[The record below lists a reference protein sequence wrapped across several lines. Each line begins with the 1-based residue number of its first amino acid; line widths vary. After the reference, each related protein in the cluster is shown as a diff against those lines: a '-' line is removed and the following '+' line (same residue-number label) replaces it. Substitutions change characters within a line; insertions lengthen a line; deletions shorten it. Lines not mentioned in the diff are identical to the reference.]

1 MGVTVMPEIKKWAM
15 EVRMSFEKTGMAK
28 FISHLDTVRCITRAM
43 KRANVP
49 IWFTEG
55 FNPHAFLTFAMPL
68 SLGFESLCETVDFR
82 LMEEVDLK
90 KLANQINDAL
100 PVDITVKEIY
110 VYETSPNDIRW
121 AEYKVIFNNPD
132 NLFLEQAEKILS
144 ADEIMVLKKAKQGR
158 KKVEKEVNI
167 KEHIKSFELENDNGK
182 LVLKTVLSSGTSI
195 NINPML
201 LIGALTKDTETD
213 EQDVDIIKI
222 QSYTE
227 NMEVFR

>member
-1 MGVTVMPEIKKWAM
+1 MPEVKKWAM
-15 EVRMSFEKTGMAK
+15 DVRMSFQKTGMAK

-49 IWFTEG
+49 VWFTEG

-82 LMEEVDLK
+82 LMEEVDLNELK
-90 KLANQINDAL
+90 ERLNNAL

-110 VYETSPNDIRW
+110 VYDTTPNDIRW
-121 AEYKVIFNNPD
+121 AEYKITFNNPD
-132 NLFLEQAEKILS
+132 DLLLSKAESVLS
-144 ADEIMVLKKAKQGR
+144 ADEILVLKKGKQGR

-167 KEHIKSFELENDNGK
+167 KEHIKSFELNKDDEK
-182 LVLKTVLSSGTSI
+182 LVLKTVLSSGTSM

-201 LIGALTKDTETD
+201 LIGALVKDTATD
-213 EQDVDIIKI
+213 EQDVDVIKI
-222 QSYTE
+222 ESYTE
-227 NMEVFR
+227 DMKIFK

>member
-1 MGVTVMPEIKKWAM
+1 MPEVKKWAM
-15 EVRMSFEKTGMAK
+15 DVRMSFQKTGMAK

-43 KRANVP
+43 KRACVP

-82 LMEEVDLK
+82 LMEETDLNE
-90 KLANQINDAL
+90 LAERINNAL

-110 VYETSPNDIRW
+110 TYETSPNDIRW
-121 AEYKVIFNNPD
+121 AEYKIIFNNPD
-132 NLFLEQAEKILS
+132 NLLLGQAEKILS
-144 ADEIMVLKKAKQGR
+144 ADEIVVLKKSKKGR
-158 KKVEKEVNI
+158 NKVEKEVNI
-167 KEHIKSFELENDNGK
+167 KEHINSFELSEDNGK
-182 LVLKTVLSSGTSI
+182 LVLNTVLSSGTSV

-201 LIGALTKDTETD
+201 LIGALLKDTQTD
-213 EQDVDIIKI
+213 EQDVDIIKV

-227 NMEVFR
+227 NMEIFR

>member
-1 MGVTVMPEIKKWAM
+1 MPEVKKWAM
-15 EVRMSFEKTGMAK
+15 DVRMSFQKTGMAK

-49 IWFTEG
+49 VWFTEG

-82 LMEEVDLK
+82 LMEEVDLNELK
-90 KLANQINDAL
+90 ERLNNAL

-110 VYETSPNDIRW
+110 VYDTTPNDIRW
-121 AEYKVIFNNPD
+121 AEYKIIFNNPD
-132 NLFLEQAEKILS
+132 SLLFDKAESRLS
-144 ADEIMVLKKAKQGR
+144 SDEIIVLKKAKQGR
-158 KKVEKEVNI
+158 KKVDKEVNI
-167 KEHIKSFELENDNGK
+167 KEHIKSFGFGNDNGR
-182 LVLKTVLSSGTSI
+182 LILNTVLSSGTSI

-201 LIGALTKDTETD
+201 LIGALVKDTATD
-213 EQDVDIIKI
+213 EQDVDVIKV

>member
-1 MGVTVMPEIKKWAM
+1 MPEVKKWAM
-15 EVRMSFEKTGMAK
+15 EVRMSFEKKGMAK

-43 KRANVP
+43 KRACVP
-49 IWFTEG
+49 VWFTEG

-82 LMEEVDLK
+82 LMEEIDLNE
-90 KLANQINDAL
+90 LAERLNKAL

-121 AEYKVIFNNPD
+121 AEYKIIFNNPD
-132 NLFLEQAEKILS
+132 DLLLAQAEKILS
-144 ADEIMVLKKAKQGR
+144 ADEIIVLKKAKKGR
-158 KKVEKEVNI
+158 NKVEKEVNI
-167 KEHIKSFELENDNGK
+167 KEHIKSFELTEDNGK
-182 LVLKTVLSSGTSI
+182 LVLNTVLSSGTSI

-201 LIGALTKDTETD
+201 LIGALVKGTETD
-213 EQDVDIIKI
+213 EQDVDIIKV

-227 NMEVFR
+227 SMDIFR

>member
-1 MGVTVMPEIKKWAM
+1 MPEVKKWAM
-15 EVRMSFEKTGMAK
+15 DVRMSFEKTGMAK
-28 FISHLDTVRCITRAM
+28 FISHLDTVRLITRSM
-43 KRANVP
+43 KRACVP

-82 LMEEVDLK
+82 LMEEVNLEE
-90 KLANQINDAL
+90 LATRLNNAL

-121 AEYKVIFNNPD
+121 AEYKIIFNNPD
-132 NLFLEQAEKILS
+132 NALLETAEKKLLS
-144 ADEIMVLKKAKQGR
+144 NEIIVEKKAKQGR
-158 KKVEKEVNI
+158 KKVNKEVNI
-167 KEHIKSFELENDNGK
+167 KEHIKSFELTEENGK
-182 LVLKTVLSSGTSI
+182 LILNTVLSSGTSI

-201 LIGALTKDTETD
+201 LIGTLVKDTGTD

>member
-1 MGVTVMPEIKKWAM
+1 MPEVKKWAM
-15 EVRMSFEKTGMAK
+15 DVRMSFQKTGMAK

-43 KRANVP
+43 KRACVP

-82 LMEEVDLK
+82 LMEEVDLNE
-90 KLANQINDAL
+90 LASKINDAL

-121 AEYKVIFNNPD
+121 AEYKIVFNNPD
-132 NLFLEQAEKILS
+132 ELLLKNAEKVLS
-144 ADEIMVLKKAKQGR
+144 ADEISVLKKGKQGR
-158 KKVEKEVNI
+158 RKVEKEVNI
-167 KEHIKSFELENDNGK
+167 KEHIKSFELIEENGK
-182 LVLKTVLSSGTSI
+182 LILNTILSSGTSI

-201 LIGALTKDTETD
+201 LIGALVKDTNTD

-222 QSYTE
+222 QSFTE
-227 NMEVFR
+227 NMEIFK

>member
-1 MGVTVMPEIKKWAM
+1 MPEVKKWAM
-15 EVRMSFEKTGMAK
+15 EVRMSFQKPGMAK

-43 KRANVP
+43 KRACVP
-49 IWFTEG
+49 IWYTEG

-82 LMEEVDLK
+82 LMEEVHLEE
-90 KLANQINDAL
+90 LAERINNAL

-110 VYETSPNDIRW
+110 VHETSPNDIRW
-121 AEYKVIFNNPD
+121 AEYKIIFNNPD
-132 NLFLEQAEKILS
+132 ALLLDKAESVLS
-144 ADEIMVLKKAKQGR
+144 ADEIIVLKKAKQGR

-167 KEHIKSFELENDNGK
+167 KEHIKSFELNNEDGK
-182 LVLKTVLSSGTSI
+182 LILNTVLSSGTSI

-201 LIGALTKDTETD
+201 LIGALVKDTQTD
-213 EQDVDIIKI
+213 EQDVDIIKK

-227 NMEVFR
+227 NMEEFK

>member
-1 MGVTVMPEIKKWAM
+1 MPEVKKWAM
-15 EVRMSFEKTGMAK
+15 DVRMSFEKTGMAK
-28 FISHLDTVRCITRAM
+28 FISHLDTVRLITRSM

-82 LMEEVDLK
+82 LMEEVDLEE
-90 KLANQINDAL
+90 LATRLNNAL
-100 PVDITVKEIY
+100 PVDVTVKEIY

-121 AEYKVIFNNPD
+121 AEYKIIFNNPD
-132 NLFLEQAEKILS
+132 NKLLETAENILS
-144 ADEIMVLKKAKQGR
+144 SNEIIVEKKAKQGR
-158 KKVEKEVNI
+158 KKVAKEVNI
-167 KEHIKSFELENDNGK
+167 KEHIKSFELTEENGK
-182 LVLKTVLSSGTSI
+182 LILNTVLSSGTSI

-201 LIGALTKDTETD
+201 LIGTLVKDTGTD

-222 QSYTE
+222 QSYKE

>member
-1 MGVTVMPEIKKWAM
+1 MPEVKKWAM
-15 EVRMSFEKTGMAK
+15 DVRMSFEKTGMAK

-82 LMEEVDLK
+82 LMDEVDLEELSK
-90 KLANQINDAL
+90 RINDAL

-110 VYETSPNDIRW
+110 IPNTSPNDIRW
-121 AEYKVIFNNPD
+121 AEYKIIFNNPD
-132 NLFLEQAEKILS
+132 KLLLESAESRLS
-144 ADEIMVLKKAKQGR
+144 NDEIIVMKKAKQGR
-158 KKVEKEVNI
+158 KKVEKPVNI
-167 KEHIKSFELENDNGK
+167 KEHIKSYTLNECDGK
-182 LVLKTVLSSGTSI
+182 LVLNTVLSSGTSN

-201 LIGALTKDTETD
+201 LIGVLTKDTETD
-213 EQDVDIIKI
+213 EQDVDITKV

-227 NMEVFR
+227 NMEIFK

>member
-1 MGVTVMPEIKKWAM
+1 MPEVKKWAM
-15 EVRMSFEKTGMAK
+15 DVRMSFQKTGMAK

-43 KRANVP
+43 KRACVP

-82 LMEEVDLK
+82 LIEEVDLNE
-90 KLANQINDAL
+90 LASKINDAL

-121 AEYKVIFNNPD
+121 AEYKIIFNNPD
-132 NLFLEQAEKILS
+132 KLLLENAEKVLS
-144 ADEIMVLKKAKQGR
+144 ANEILALKKSKQGR
-158 KKVEKEVNI
+158 RKVEKEVNI
-167 KEHIKSFELENDNGK
+167 KEHIKSFELIEENGK
-182 LVLKTVLSSGTSI
+182 LILNTVLSSGTSI

-201 LIGALTKDTETD
+201 LIGALVKDTNTD
-213 EQDVDIIKI
+213 EQDVDIIKV
-222 QSYTE
+222 QSFTE
-227 NMEVFR
+227 NMEEFK

>member
-1 MGVTVMPEIKKWAM
+1 MPEVKKWAM
-15 EVRMSFEKTGMAK
+15 DVRMSFEKTGMAK

-82 LMEEVDLK
+82 LMEEVDLNE
-90 KLANQINDAL
+90 LEERINDAL
-100 PVDITVKEIY
+100 PVDMTVKEIY
-110 VYETSPNDIRW
+110 VYDTSPNDIRW
-121 AEYKVIFNNPD
+121 AEYKIIFNNPD
-132 NLFLEQAEKILS
+132 NCLIEKAESILS
-144 ADEIMVLKKAKQGR
+144 ADEILVLKKGKQGR

-167 KEHIKSFELENDNGK
+167 KEHIKSFELNEDNGK
-182 LVLKTVLSSGTSI
+182 LILNTVLSSGTSI

-201 LIGALTKDTETD
+201 LIGALVKDTETD
-213 EQDVDIIKI
+213 EQDVDIIKVE
-222 QSYTE
+222 SYTE
-227 NMEVFR
+227 KMEIFR

>member
-1 MGVTVMPEIKKWAM
+1 MPEVKKWAM

-49 IWFTEG
+49 VWFTEG

-82 LMEEVDLK
+82 LVEEVDLDELK
-90 KLANQINDAL
+90 ERLNNAL
-100 PVDITVKEIY
+100 PVDMTVKEIY
-110 VYETSPNDIRW
+110 VYDTLPNDIRW
-121 AEYKVIFNNPD
+121 AEYKVVFNNPD
-132 NLFLEQAEKILS
+132 ELLLAQAEKILS
-144 ADEIMVLKKAKQGR
+144 SNEIMVMKKGKQGR

-182 LVLKTVLSSGTSI
+182 LVLKTVLSSGPSI

-201 LIGALTKDTETD
+201 LIGALVKDTSTD

-222 QSYTE
+222 QSYKE
-227 NMEVFR
+227 NMEIFK

>member
-1 MGVTVMPEIKKWAM
+1 MPEVKKWAM
-15 EVRMSFEKTGMAK
+15 DVRMSFEKTGMAK
-28 FISHLDTVRCITRAM
+28 FISHLDTVRCITRSM

-82 LMEEVDLK
+82 LMEEMDLEELAK
-90 KLANQINDAL
+90 KINDAL

-121 AEYKVIFNNPD
+121 AEYKIIFNNPD
-132 NLFLEQAEKILS
+132 EILLNTAEKTLS
-144 ADEIMVLKKAKQGR
+144 SDEIIVEKKAKQGR
-158 KKVEKEVNI
+158 KKVNKEVNI
-167 KEHIKSFELENDNGK
+167 KEHIKSFELSEDDGK
-182 LVLKTVLSSGTSI
+182 LILKTILSSGTSI

-201 LIGALTKDTETD
+201 LIGALVKDTETD

-222 QSYTE
+222 ESYTE
-227 NMEVFR
+227 NMEVFK

>member
-1 MGVTVMPEIKKWAM
+1 MPEVKKWAM
-15 EVRMSFEKTGMAK
+15 DVRMSFQKTGMAK

-43 KRANVP
+43 KRACVP

-82 LMEEVDLK
+82 LMEEIDLNE
-90 KLANQINDAL
+90 LASKINDAL

-121 AEYKVIFNNPD
+121 AEYKIVFNNPD
-132 NLFLEQAEKILS
+132 KLLMENAEKVLS
-144 ADEIMVLKKAKQGR
+144 ADEILVLKKGKQGR
-158 KKVEKEVNI
+158 RKVEKEVNI
-167 KEHIKSFELENDNGK
+167 KEHIKSFELIEENRK
-182 LVLKTVLSSGTSI
+182 LILNTILSSGTSI

-201 LIGALTKDTETD
+201 LIGALVKDTNTD
-213 EQDVDIIKI
+213 EQDVDIIKV
-222 QSYTE
+222 QSFTE
-227 NMEVFR
+227 NMEIFK

>member
-1 MGVTVMPEIKKWAM
+1 MPEVKKWSM
-15 EVRMSFEKTGMAK
+15 DVRMYFEKTGMAK

-82 LMEEVDLK
+82 LLEEVDLNELK
-90 KLANQINDAL
+90 ERLNKAL

-110 VYETSPNDIRW
+110 VYETSANDIRW
-121 AEYKVIFNNPD
+121 AEYKIIFNNPD
-132 NLFLEQAEKILS
+132 NLLLGQAEMILS
-144 ADEIMVLKKAKQGR
+144 SDEIMVLKKSKKGR
-158 KKVEKEVNI
+158 NKVEKEVNI
-167 KEHIKSFELENDNGK
+167 KGHIKSFDLTEDNGK
-182 LVLKTVLSSGTSI
+182 LVLNTVLSSGTSI

-201 LIGALTKDTETD
+201 LIGALVKDTETD
-213 EQDVDIIKI
+213 EQDVDIIKVE
-222 QSYTE
+222 SYTE
-227 NMEVFR
+227 KMEIFR

>member
-1 MGVTVMPEIKKWAM
+1 MPEVKKWAM
-15 EVRMSFEKTGMAK
+15 DVRMSFQKTGMAK

-43 KRANVP
+43 KRACVP

-82 LMEEVDLK
+82 LMEEIDLNE
-90 KLANQINDAL
+90 LAERINSAL

-121 AEYKVIFNNPD
+121 AEYKIVFNNPD
-132 NLFLEQAEKILS
+132 KLLLENAEKVLS
-144 ADEIMVLKKAKQGR
+144 ADEILVLKKAKQGR
-158 KKVEKEVNI
+158 KKVDKEVNI
-167 KEHIKSFELENDNGK
+167 KEHIKSFDLTEENGK
-182 LVLKTVLSSGTSI
+182 LVLNTILSSGTSI

-201 LIGALTKDTETD
+201 LIGAIVKDTNTD
-213 EQDVDIIKI
+213 EQDVDIIKV
-222 QSYTE
+222 QSFTE
-227 NMEVFR
+227 NMEIFK

>member
-1 MGVTVMPEIKKWAM
+1 MPEVKKWAM
-15 EVRMSFEKTGMAK
+15 DVRMSFEKTGMAK
-28 FISHLDTVRCITRAM
+28 FISHLDTVRCITRSM

-82 LMEEVDLK
+82 LMEEVDLEELK
-90 KLANQINDAL
+90 VRLNNAL

-121 AEYKVIFNNPD
+121 AEYKIIFNNPD
-132 NLFLEQAEKILS
+132 NKLLVTAEKILS
-144 ADEIMVLKKAKQGR
+144 SDEIIVEKKAKQGR
-158 KKVEKEVNI
+158 KKVNKEVNI
-167 KEHIKSFELENDNGK
+167 KEHIKSFELNEENGK
-182 LVLKTVLSSGTSI
+182 LVLKTILSSGTSM

-201 LIGALTKDTETD
+201 LIGALVKDTKTD

-227 NMEVFR
+227 DMKEFK

>member
-1 MGVTVMPEIKKWAM
+1 MPEVKKWAM
-15 EVRMSFEKTGMAK
+15 DVRMSFEKTGMAK
-28 FISHLDTVRCITRAM
+28 FISHLDTVRCITRSM

-82 LMEEVDLK
+82 LMEEMDLEELAK
-90 KLANQINDAL
+90 KINDAL

-121 AEYKVIFNNPD
+121 AEYKIIFNYPD
-132 NLFLEQAEKILS
+132 EILLNTAEKTLS
-144 ADEIMVLKKAKQGR
+144 SDEIIVEKKAKQGR
-158 KKVEKEVNI
+158 KKVNKEVNI
-167 KEHIKSFELENDNGK
+167 KEHIKSFELNEENGK
-182 LVLKTVLSSGTSI
+182 LILKTILSSGTSI

-201 LIGALTKDTETD
+201 LIGALVKDTETD

-222 QSYTE
+222 ESYTE
-227 NMEVFR
+227 NMEVFK

>member
-1 MGVTVMPEIKKWAM
+1 MPEVKKWAM
-15 EVRMSFEKTGMAK
+15 DVRMSFQKTGMAK

-43 KRANVP
+43 KRACVP

-82 LMEEVDLK
+82 LMEETDLNE
-90 KLANQINDAL
+90 LAERINNAL

-121 AEYKVIFNNPD
+121 AEYKIIFNNPD
-132 NLFLEQAEKILS
+132 KLLLEQAEKILS
-144 ADEIMVLKKAKQGR
+144 SEEIMVLKKSKKGR
-158 KKVEKEVNI
+158 NKVEKEVII
-167 KEHIKSFELENDNGK
+167 KEHIKSFELSEDNGK
-182 LVLKTVLSSGTSI
+182 LILNTVLSSGTSV

-201 LIGALTKDTETD
+201 LIGALVKDTATD
-213 EQDVDIIKI
+213 EQDVDIIKV

-227 NMEVFR
+227 NMEIFK

>member
-1 MGVTVMPEIKKWAM
+1 MPEVKKWAM
-15 EVRMSFEKTGMAK
+15 EVRMSFQKTGMAK

-49 IWFTEG
+49 VWYTEG

-82 LMEEVDLK
+82 LMEETDLSG
-90 KLANQINDAL
+90 LAERINNAL

-110 VYETSPNDIRW
+110 VYETSPNDICW
-121 AEYKVIFNNPD
+121 AEYKIIFNNPD
-132 NLFLEQAEKILS
+132 EKLLTQAEKILS
-144 ADEIMVLKKAKQGR
+144 ADEIIVLKKAKKGR
-158 KKVEKEVNI
+158 NKVEKEVNI
-167 KEHIKSFELENDNGK
+167 KEHIKSFELENDDGK
-182 LVLKTVLSSGTSI
+182 LVLKTILSSGTSI
-195 NINPML
+195 NINPTL
-201 LIGALTKDTETD
+201 LIGTLVKDTKTD

-227 NMEVFR
+227 NMEIFR

>member
-1 MGVTVMPEIKKWAM
+1 MPEIKKWAM
-15 EVRMSFEKTGMAK
+15 EVRMSFQKTGMAK

-49 IWFTEG
+49 IWYTEG

-82 LMEEVDLK
+82 LLEETDLNELK
-90 KLANQINDAL
+90 DRINKAL

-121 AEYKVIFNNPD
+121 AEYKIIFNNPD
-132 NLFLEQAEKILS
+132 KLLLSQAEKILS
-144 ADEIMVLKKAKQGR
+144 ADEILVLKKSKKGR
-158 KKVEKEVNI
+158 NKVEKEVNI
-167 KEHIKSFELENDNGK
+167 KEHIKSFELIEDNGK
-182 LVLKTVLSSGTSI
+182 LILNTFLSSGTSI

-201 LIGALTKDTETD
+201 LIGALVKNTETD
-213 EQDVDIIKI
+213 EQDVDIIKV

-227 NMEVFR
+227 EMKVFI

>member
-1 MGVTVMPEIKKWAM
+1 MGVNVMPEVKKWAM
-15 EVRMSFEKTGMAK
+15 DVRMSFQKTGMAK

-43 KRANVP
+43 KRACVP

-82 LMEEVDLK
+82 LMEETDLNEMAER
-90 KLANQINDAL
+90 LNNAL

-121 AEYKVIFNNPD
+121 AEYKIIFNNPD
-132 NLFLEQAEKILS
+132 KLLSRQAEKILS
-144 ADEIMVLKKAKQGR
+144 SDEIMVLKKSKKGR
-158 KKVEKEVNI
+158 NKVEKEVNI
-167 KEHIKSFELENDNGK
+167 KEHIKSFELSEENGK
-182 LVLKTVLSSGTSI
+182 LILNTVLSSGTSV

-201 LIGALTKDTETD
+201 LIGALVKNTATD
-213 EQDVDIIKI
+213 EQDVDIIKV

-227 NMEVFR
+227 NMEIFK

>member
-1 MGVTVMPEIKKWAM
+1 MPEVKKWAM
-15 EVRMSFEKTGMAK
+15 DVRMSFQKTGMAK

-43 KRANVP
+43 KRACVP

-82 LMEEVDLK
+82 LIEEVDLNE
-90 KLANQINDAL
+90 LAERINNAL

-121 AEYKVIFNNPD
+121 AEYKIIFNNPD
-132 NLFLEQAEKILS
+132 SLLLNKAESILS
-144 ADEIMVLKKAKQGR
+144 SNEILVLKKAKQGR
-158 KKVEKEVNI
+158 KKVDKEVNI
-167 KEHIKSFELENDNGK
+167 KEHIKSFDLTEENGK
-182 LVLKTVLSSGTSI
+182 LVLNTILSSGTSV

-201 LIGALTKDTETD
+201 LIGALTCNTETD

-222 QSYTE
+222 KSYTE
-227 NMEVFR
+227 SMEEFK

>member
-1 MGVTVMPEIKKWAM
+1 MPEVKKWAM
-15 EVRMSFEKTGMAK
+15 DVRMSFQKTGMAK

-43 KRANVP
+43 KRACVP

-82 LMEEVDLK
+82 LMEETDLNE
-90 KLANQINDAL
+90 LAERINNAL

-121 AEYKVIFNNPD
+121 AEYKIIFNNPD
-132 NLFLEQAEKILS
+132 NLLLEQAEKILS
-144 ADEIMVLKKAKQGR
+144 SEEIMVLKKSKKGR
-158 KKVEKEVNI
+158 NKVEKEVNI
-167 KEHIKSFELENDNGK
+167 KEHIKSFELSEDNGK
-182 LVLKTVLSSGTSI
+182 LILNTVLSSGTSV

-201 LIGALTKDTETD
+201 LIGALVKDTATD
-213 EQDVDIIKI
+213 EQDVDIIKV

-227 NMEVFR
+227 NMEIFK

>member
-1 MGVTVMPEIKKWAM
+1 MPEVKKWAM
-15 EVRMSFEKTGMAK
+15 DVRMSFQKTGMAK
-28 FISHLDTVRCITRAM
+28 FISHLDTVRLITRSM

-82 LMEEVDLK
+82 LMEEVDLEELK
-90 KLANQINDAL
+90 VRLNNAL

-121 AEYKVIFNNPD
+121 AEYKIIFNNPD
-132 NLFLEQAEKILS
+132 NKLLETAEKTLS
-144 ADEIMVLKKAKQGR
+144 SDEIIVEKKAKQGR
-158 KKVEKEVNI
+158 KKVAKEVNI
-167 KEHIKSFELENDNGK
+167 KEYIKSFELSEENGK
-182 LVLKTVLSSGTSI
+182 LVLKTILSSGTSM

-201 LIGALTKDTETD
+201 LIGALVKDTETD
-213 EQDVDIIKI
+213 EQDVDVIKI
-222 QSYTE
+222 ESYAE

>member
-1 MGVTVMPEIKKWAM
+1 MPEVKKWAM
-15 EVRMSFEKTGMAK
+15 DVRMSFQKTGMAK

-43 KRANVP
+43 KRACVP

-82 LMEEVDLK
+82 LMEETDLNE
-90 KLANQINDAL
+90 LSERLNNAL

-121 AEYKVIFNNPD
+121 AEYKIIFNNPD
-132 NLFLEQAEKILS
+132 NLLLETAESILS
-144 ADEIMVLKKAKQGR
+144 SNEIMVLKKSKKGR
-158 KKVEKEVNI
+158 NKVEKEVNI
-167 KEHIKSFELENDNGK
+167 KEHIKSFELSEENGK
-182 LVLKTVLSSGTSI
+182 LILNTVLSSGTSI

-201 LIGALTKDTETD
+201 LIGALVKDTQTD
-213 EQDVDIIKI
+213 EQDVDIIKV

-227 NMEVFR
+227 NMEIFR